1 MVPCTEEVALDD
13 RKTSGTR
20 GWGQVSFSFLADS
33 SSLVS
38 DPQVQQLVED
48 IKYILGQ
55 RLEELDWMDAQT
67 KAAARAKVRQGLS
80 PSSWFHKYLSASWV
94 SGPGNKRRKEAKIP
108 LWDCMELTTLLG
120 PIFIPVPG

>member
-1 MVPCTEEVALDD
+1 MLGCFLLSGWSLLSCLSLAFSMVPCTEGVAVDD

-20 GWGQVSFSFLADS
+20 GWGQVSFRFLADS

-48 IKYILGQ
+48 IKFILGQ

-67 KAAARAKVRQGLS
+67 KAAARAKVR
-80 PSSWFHKYLSASWV
+80 
-94 SGPGNKRRKEAKIP
+94 
-108 LWDCMELTTLLG
+108 
-120 PIFIPVPG
+120 